1 METKNWDAC
10 GVPLDPQKL
19 KLDVGST
26 TWLLFPCRLQSRSR
40 RLAIRH
46 YLSHRNEDLLTWWSA
61 ALTRRNFPETSSAC
75 SPALLA
81 PSLMIFTYSFHHA
94 LLRVPRSNTVQF
106 LSMSQVQYNPI
117 WAIWELSVSASWYFS
132 ICPRTLSTN
141 GSILAGKL
149 LEKIPRGLED
159 VCWPTSGEIGVR
171 TPYQQKQ
178 LGTSRRLCWEML
190 SSW

>member
-61 ALTRRNFPETSSAC
+61 ALTRRNFPEASSAC
-75 SPALLA
+75 RSALLV
-81 PSLMIFTYSFHHA
+81 PSFPHELYIFIPPRIVEGSSFQHRSIPFHVSSPVQPNLSNLGAVSERFMVFLNLSANFVHEWLDFSGKIAGKNTSRFRRCLLANKRRNSCTYSLSAETAWKVARA
-94 LLRVPRSNTVQF
+94 LLRDAVT
-106 LSMSQVQYNPI
+106 
-117 WAIWELSVSASWYFS
+117 
-132 ICPRTLSTN
+132 
-141 GSILAGKL
+141 
-149 LEKIPRGLED
+149 
-159 VCWPTSGEIGVR
+159 
-171 TPYQQKQ
+171 
-178 LGTSRRLCWEML
+178 
-190 SSW
+190 